1 MEYKNDPVNME
12 IMWKRV
18 ISIAEECWI
27 AIWRTSFS
35 VVVGEALDYGCAI
48 LDPKGRVLAHPS

>member
-35 VVVGEALDYGCAI
+35 VVGGEALDYGYYDINLKREI
-48 LDPKGRVLAHPS
+48 LRSF